1 MFARAK
7 GKAAQGAEFAKGKAV
22 QGAALAKE
30 KASLGAEK
38 LSATQLDVER
48 KKKEEEIRKILEAE
62 GLAMQTTSSPSSS
75 TQAVA
80 ATAGADTVAD
90 DTGGRTEGDAQYSPE
105 RTASGDDLGPA
116 AGHVEPT
123 ASRASHTAPRPA
135 LSHGPR
141 PTGHG
146 KRKP

>member
-48 KKKEEEIRKILEAE
+48 KKKEEEIRKILEA
-62 GLAMQTTSSPSSS
+62 
-75 TQAVA
+75 
-80 ATAGADTVAD
+80 
-90 DTGGRTEGDAQYSPE
+90 
-105 RTASGDDLGPA
+105 
-116 AGHVEPT
+116 
-123 ASRASHTAPRPA
+123 
-135 LSHGPR
+135 
-141 PTGHG
+141 
-146 KRKP
+146 